1 MLVKKVKLKS
11 LLCHITGQMGL
22 KWIRQTYLV
31 LWTLNALRI
40 IMVSFHKVCLD
51 SIQCDLVVF
60 TKPFCNQY
68 YLVWNKFTAAL
79 AVRNFALMK
88 TSLMQ
93 MMKIVLSV
101 ASVSYAIIGKVQ
113 LKIVIWSIFF
123 YVTGHWWSL
132 YDSSILSKPFS
143 SFYDSMKYMSWNN
156 KICPKLLKIRECSWK
171 LSNFFNLKG
180 RTLLKDF
187 SIWKTTI
194 FHNFCSSRKD
204 LKQFLILTKHA
215 VIWVWKPFFLV
226 EGEITKF
233 K

>member
-1 MLVKKVKLKS
+1 MFGFNPVWLSSIYKTFLQPVLPGMKKIYCCPCCKKFCFDENELDADDENSVECGQCKLCYHWK
-11 LLCHITGQMGL
+11 G
-22 KWIRQTYLV
+22 
-31 LWTLNALRI
+31 
-40 IMVSFHKVCLD
+40 
-51 SIQCDLVVF
+51 
-60 TKPFCNQY
+60 
-68 YLVWNKFTAAL
+68 AAENSDMINIL
-79 AVRNFALMK
+79 
-88 TSLMQ
+88 
-93 MMKIVLSV
+93 
-101 ASVSYAIIGKVQ
+101 
-113 LKIVIWSIFF
+113 F

-215 VIWVWKPFFLV
+215 VIWVWKSFFLV